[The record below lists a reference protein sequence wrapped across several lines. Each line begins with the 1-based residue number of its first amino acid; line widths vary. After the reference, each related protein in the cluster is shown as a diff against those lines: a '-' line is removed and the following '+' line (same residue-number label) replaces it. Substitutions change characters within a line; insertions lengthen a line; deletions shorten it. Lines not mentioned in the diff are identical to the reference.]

1 MTNPQIS
8 GAQQSI
14 QHSGQ
19 EILPLT
25 SLRMVA
31 ALLVFLEH
39 FASGVGYGTI
49 GKDFWQTLVIE
60 GHIGVTIFFVL
71 SGFLLT
77 YRYYDVFLD
86 GTLSLF
92 DYVVKRVARIYPLYY
107 VLLIAT
113 LIMGGTP
120 FFTKQSLVNWTL
132 TQGFFSGLTFSGI
145 PTAWSLTTEES
156 FYLLLPIVFLSIARF
171 MPGIRS
177 TPRSELAR
185 LTKLLAIWTVSLAFI
200 GLVLSDVSKRTGL
213 SVQAGFM
220 SDIHVAIYTTIF
232 FRFFAF
238 AIGILSARLYQRVL
252 VNRWQAGRGKALAY
266 GMAALSALS
275 LLVFMY
281 LMNRAGGIYRDGW
294 FYNYLAAVSSALLIL
309 SLTNEHT
316 LVSRIMSL
324 PFFAYW
330 GRISYA
336 LYLVQLTPIASSA
349 IKSVNAFLDMSGW
362 AIDYLTVSCVS
373 AALYEVVEKTGAKAV
388 RWASRRLRKPVTAQR
403 IELAQ

>member
-1 MTNPQIS
+1 MP
-8 GAQQSI
+8 GVQQPI

-49 GKDFWQTLVIE
+49 GQDFWQTLVIE

-86 GTLSLF
+86 STLSLF

-113 LIMGGTP
+113 LIIGGTP

-132 TQGFFSGLTFSGI
+132 TQGFFSGLAFSGI

-171 MPGIRS
+171 VPGIRS
-177 TPRSELAR
+177 TPRSELAH
-185 LTKLLAIWTVSLAFI
+185 LSKLLAIWTMGLAFI
-200 GLVLSDVSKRTGL
+200 GLVLIEVSKRTGL
-213 SVQAGFM
+213 SAQAGFM

-238 AIGILSARLYQRVL
+238 AIGILSARLYQRAL
-252 VNRWQAGRGKALAY
+252 VNWWQAGRGKAKALAY
-266 GMAALSALS
+266 GTAALSVLS
-275 LLVFMY
+275 LLVLVY
-281 LMNRAGGIYRDGW
+281 LMNRAGGIYRAGW
-294 FYNYLAAVSSALLIL
+294 FYNYLVAVSSALLIL

-324 PFFAYW
+324 PFLVYL

-336 LYLVQLTPIASSA
+336 LYLVQLTPVASSA
-349 IKSVNAFLDMSGW
+349 IKSVSAFLGMSGW

-388 RWASRRLRKPVTAQR
+388 RWASRRIRKPAAERRVK
-403 IELAQ
+403 LAQ

>member
-1 MTNPQIS
+1 MP
-8 GAQQSI
+8 GVQQPI

-49 GKDFWQTLVIE
+49 GQDFWQTLVIE

-86 GTLSLF
+86 STLSLF

-113 LIMGGTP
+113 LIIGGTP

-132 TQGFFSGLTFSGI
+132 TQGFFSGLAFSGI

-171 MPGIRS
+171 VPGIRS
-177 TPRSELAR
+177 TPRSELAH
-185 LTKLLAIWTVSLAFI
+185 LSKLLAIWTMGLAFI
-200 GLVLSDVSKRTGL
+200 GLVLIEVSKRTGL
-213 SVQAGFM
+213 SAQAGFM

-238 AIGILSARLYQRVL
+238 AIGILSARLYQRAL
-252 VNRWQAGRGKALAY
+252 VNWWQAGRGKAKALAY
-266 GMAALSALS
+266 STAALSVLS
-275 LLVFMY
+275 LLVLVY
-281 LMNRAGGIYRDGW
+281 LMNRAGGIYRAGW
-294 FYNYLAAVSSALLIL
+294 FYNYLVAVSSALLIL

-324 PFFAYW
+324 PFLVYL

-336 LYLVQLTPIASSA
+336 LYLVQLTPVASSA
-349 IKSVNAFLDMSGW
+349 IKSVSAFLGMSGW

-388 RWASRRLRKPVTAQR
+388 RWASRRIRKPAAERRVK
-403 IELAQ
+403 LAQ

>member
-1 MTNPQIS
+1 MTNPQTS
-8 GAQQSI
+8 GEQPPVQR
-14 QHSGQ
+14 SGR

-39 FASGVGYGTI
+39 FIGLGYGTV
-49 GKDFWQTLVIE
+49 GKDLWQTLAIE

-86 GTLSLF
+86 GSLSLF

-113 LIMGGTP
+113 LIIGGTP

-132 TQGFFSGLTFSGI
+132 TQGFFSGLAFSGI

-185 LTKLLAIWTVSLAFI
+185 LTKLLAIWTMGLAFI
-200 GLVLSDVSKRTGL
+200 GLVLIDVSKRTGL
-213 SVQAGFM
+213 SAQAGFM
-220 SDIHVAIYTTIF
+220 SNIHVAVYTTIF

-252 VNRWQAGRGKALAY
+252 VNWWQAGRGKALAY
-266 GMAALSALS
+266 GTAALSVLS
-275 LLVFMY
+275 LLVFVY

-294 FYNYLAAVSSALLIL
+294 LYNYLVAVSAALLIL

-324 PFFAYW
+324 PFPVYL

-349 IKSVNAFLDMSGW
+349 IKSVNSFLGVSGW

-373 AALYEVVEKTGAKAV
+373 TALYEVVEKTGAKAV
-388 RWASRRLRKPVTAQR
+388 RWGSRRIRKPVTAQR